1 MKLRKKK
8 SKKTIFFYLKSFEKI
23 EFEMYKNEQFSIGY
37 FLKKKLLVLK
47 NCSTYK

>member
-23 EFEMYKNEQFSIGY
+23 EFEN
-37 FLKKKLLVLK
+37 LLNV
-47 NCSTYK
+47 